1 MSRLETNIQEILE
14 YSRNARLSVKHES
27 FNFKV
32 LAQEIFQD
40 IQFSA
45 GQPVELNLNFSEEHM
60 TTDRR
65 RVKVLMNNIVS
76 NAIKYRKK
84 NIPDAF
90 IRIDFNVNSD
100 AYHIFVKDNGEGITD
115 ESKPKVFEMF
125 YRAST
130 TTFGT
135 GLGLYICREIIHKLN
150 GTIEI
155 ESTYGAGT
163 TVTVSIPK
171 KNSDIKNQTELQE

>member
-1 MSRLETNIQEILE
+1 
-14 YSRNARLSVKHES
+14 
-27 FNFKV
+27 
-32 LAQEIFQD
+32 
-40 IQFSA
+40 
-45 GQPVELNLNFSEEHM
+45 
-60 TTDRR
+60 
-65 RVKVLMNNIVS
+65 
-76 NAIKYRKK
+76 
-84 NIPDAF
+84 
-90 IRIDFNVNSD
+90 
-100 AYHIFVKDNGEGITD
+100 
-115 ESKPKVFEMF
+115 MF